1 MVLCNSKLF
10 VTTGRALASSYDLT
24 RQAWLD
30 LEELRRYLHC
40 VMLVNMSQDWA
51 SIRSFFCA
59 LNLSG
64 EGLNCEYNDTKYN
77 DQQYVTK

>member
-1 MVLCNSKLF
+1 MIKINNKTNGENWFLRTIYNFVPKNKLDHNLSEMVLCNSKLY

-40 VMLVNMSQDWA
+40 VKLVN
-51 SIRSFFCA
+51 
-59 LNLSG
+59 L
-64 EGLNCEYNDTKYN
+64 
-77 DQQYVTK
+77 